1 MAPSRAIDFFL
12 PVGIGFSKKRKRQSF
27 TLVASIGLLDEL
39 TILVTGH
46 HIECL
51 FLHAHRHTTGI
62 RHLNRLVGMSSFGR
76 NDDNTIGTSRTIDS
90 SCRSIFQHIEAFNVL
105 RVDHRERI
113 WQSLYTVVVH
123 CNTVNHNQRIVGRIQ
138 RRTATD
144 TDTGTTTRYT
154 TTGCDVHTGYL
165 ALHHILCID
174 NKTFVLAV
182 RLNLTYRTG
191 KVWFLHGTISDN
203 NNFIECFVIIFESC
217 REIVGCLN
225 LLWGHTDIGNRNF
238 CALRYIHNVVSIKVG
253 YAHGF
258 TVCHNRGTDNRL
270 SGSIL
275 DLTSDRTWLCKGRCR
290 KEQTTG
296 NGQTPQ
302 RQFEFYL
309 LHHLLWI

>member
-27 TLVASIGLLDEL
+27 TLVACIGLLDEL

-46 HIECL
+46 HIERL

-62 RHLNRLVGMSSFGR
+62 RHLNWLVGMSSFGR

-105 RVDHRERI
+105 RIDHRERI
-113 WQSLYTVVVH
+113 WQSLYAIVVH
-123 CNTVNHNQRIVGRIQ
+123 CNTVNHNQRIVGRVQ

-191 KVWFLHGTISDN
+191 KVWFLHSTIAN
-203 NNFIECFVIIFESC
+203 NDYFIKSFVIIFKC
-217 REIVGCLN
+217 CWQIIHGFY
-225 LLWGHTDIGNRNF
+225 LLWGHTDIGNRNL
-238 CALRYIHNVVSIKVG
+238 CALRYIHNIVSIKVG
-253 YAHGF
+253 YPQGL
-258 TVCHNRGTDNRL
+258 TICHDCSTDNRL
-270 SGSIL
+270 SRSVF
-275 DLTSDRTWLCKGRCR
+275 DLASHGTWLRKSCCR
-290 KEQTTG
+290 E
-296 NGQTPQ
+296 
-302 RQFEFYL
+302 E
-309 LHHLLWI
+309 